1 MLTFDYF
8 SLLSNLFKDMIKEI
22 QSWEEI
28 MLMKP
33 FSLNLNFKTGEFIP
47 YDRINIRRLSDMKGM
62 FYDSKAVEEILEKE
76 DPIIYSFSEKILPE
90 ENGHLQLATTR
101 ILPGKIG
108 NEYYMTKGH
117 YHRRVDTSEV
127 YLGLEGE
134 GCLLVQTEKGEFESI
149 HIRPGI
155 IAYIPPYWGHRMV
168 NTGSTPFVFFAVYPG
183 DAGHNYG
190 DIEKTG
196 FIKILVE
203 REGKPVL
210 IDNPRGGKK
219 NEMES

>member
-1 MLTFDYF
+1 
-8 SLLSNLFKDMIKEI
+8 MI
-22 QSWEEI
+22 
-28 MLMKP
+28 MKP
-33 FSLNLNFKTGEFIP
+33 FSLHLNFKTGDLLP
-47 YDRINIRRLSDMKGM
+47 HDRTNIRRLSDMRGM
-62 FYDSKAVEEILEKE
+62 FYDSEAEYQILEKE
-76 DPIIYSFSEKILPE
+76 NPVIYSFSEKILPE

-117 YHRRVDTSEV
+117 YHKRPDTSEV

-134 GCLLVQTEKGEFESI
+134 GWLLIQTEKGEFESI
-149 HIRPGI
+149 QIRPGT

-168 NTGSTPFVFFAVYPG
+168 NIGSVPFVFFAVYPG

-190 DIEKTG
+190 DIERTG
-196 FIKILVE
+196 FVKILVE

-210 IDNPRGGKK
+210 IDNPRWKK
-219 NEMES
+219 E